1 MAVLTMVVFGL
12 LAVVLLGFIYYAT
25 IDLIDRETN
34 NVIEAESKGLVE
46 QYSLFG
52 LRGVAAVIRHRS
64 ENLKE
69 PGAIYLLANENF
81 EPMIGNLIPW
91 PANAENEPLF
101 PPKESE
107 WIHFSVSRGE
117 GEEKVTRQMRARV
130 INLSPGYHLLVG
142 RDVGE
147 RERFREVMR
156 AALTWSVVI
165 TLMLAFLGGL
175 LLSRQMLRRV
185 DTIARTS
192 RQIIDGDLTKR
203 VKVRGTGDEFD
214 RLSTNLN
221 EMLDQIERLLVGMR
235 AVTDSVA
242 HDLGAPLTR
251 LKSRIE
257 MTLRGEQNLE
267 AYRAALQNAIKET
280 DHIRSTFDALIDIA
294 RAEASVANFEMK
306 PLDLAELAAELL
318 ELYEPVA
325 NERKLHLESTIPPSA
340 SILANRQTLAQ
351 ALTNLL
357 DNAIKYTPTGGVV
370 RLELMADTKRVYF
383 TLKDSGPGIP
393 AADRERVLQRFV
405 RLEKAA
411 EIPGTGLG
419 LSLVAAVAKLHRA
432 TLELGDNQPGL
443 KVTLTL
449 REFTGRPSEPISR
462 PHGRS
467 EKGSRSLGPGN
478 LRGPGSI
485 GGLNMGRLGTAPMR
499 KDLLWRMF

>member
-1 MAVLTMVVFGL
+1 MVVFGV

-46 QYSLFG
+46 QYSVFG
-52 LRGVAAVIRHRS
+52 LPGIASVIRHRSRS

-69 PGAIYLLANENF
+69 PGAIYLLVNANF
-81 EPMIGNLIPW
+81 EPAIGNLIAW
-91 PANAENEPLF
+91 PADAEGEPLT
-101 PPKESE
+101 PPANSE
-107 WIHFSVSRGE
+107 WIHFSIGRGE
-117 GEEKVTRQMRARV
+117 GEERVTRQMRARV
-130 INLSPGYHLLVG
+130 IDLPIGYHVLVG
-142 RDVGE
+142 RDIGE
-147 RERFREVMR
+147 RERFREVMQ

-165 TLMLAFLGGL
+165 MLTLAFLGGL

-221 EMLDQIERLLVGMR
+221 EMLDQIERLLIGMR

-251 LKSRIE
+251 LKNRIE
-257 MTLRGEQNLE
+257 MTLRGNPDMD
-267 AYRAALQNAIKET
+267 AYRSTLQNTIKET

-294 RAEASVANFEMK
+294 RAEASAANFEMK
-306 PLDLAELAAELL
+306 PLDLTELAGELL

-325 NERKLHLESTIPPSA
+325 NERNLRFESSLPPSA
-340 SILANRQTLAQ
+340 PVLANRQTLAQ

-357 DNAIKYTPTGGVV
+357 DNAIKYTPEGGAV
-370 RLELMADTKRVYF
+370 RLEIVTDAERVRL
-383 TLKDSGPGIP
+383 TLEDSGPGIP
-393 AADRERVLQRFV
+393 AADRERVLRRFV
-405 RLEKAA
+405 RLEEA
-411 EIPGTGLG
+411 EATPGTGLG

-432 TLELGDNQPGL
+432 KLELGDNRPGL
-443 KVTLTL
+443 RVSLTFH
-449 REFTGRPSEPISR
+449 RAVEGET
-462 PHGRS
+462 
-467 EKGSRSLGPGN
+467 K
-478 LRGPGSI
+478 
-485 GGLNMGRLGTAPMR
+485 R
-499 KDLLWRMF
+499 KAAE

>member
-1 MAVLTMVVFGL
+1 MSAYASTTNPVVYFDM
-12 LAVVLLGFIYYAT
+12 T
-25 IDLIDRETN
+25 IG
-34 NVIEAESKGLVE
+34 GLVA
-46 QYSLFG
+46 G
-52 LRGVAAVIRHRS
+52 
-64 ENLKE
+64 
-69 PGAIYLLANENF
+69 
-81 EPMIGNLIPW
+81 
-91 PANAENEPLF
+91 
-101 PPKESE
+101 
-107 WIHFSVSRGE
+107 
-117 GEEKVTRQMRARV
+117 
-130 INLSPGYHLLVG
+130 
-142 RDVGE
+142 
-147 RERFREVMR
+147 
-156 AALTWSVVI
+156 
-165 TLMLAFLGGL
+165 
-175 LLSRQMLRRV
+175 
-185 DTIARTS
+185 
-192 RQIIDGDLTKR
+192 
-203 VKVRGTGDEFD
+203 
-214 RLSTNLN
+214 
-221 EMLDQIERLLVGMR
+221 
-235 AVTDSVA
+235 
-242 HDLGAPLTR
+242 
-251 LKSRIE
+251 RIE

-443 KVTLTL
+443 KVTLTF
-449 REFTGRPSEPISR
+449 RRAEEGKAKQAAE
-462 PHGRS
+462 
-467 EKGSRSLGPGN
+467 
-478 LRGPGSI
+478 
-485 GGLNMGRLGTAPMR
+485 
-499 KDLLWRMF
+499 

>member
-1 MAVLTMVVFGL
+1 MQLIRLIRTSAFRMAALSMVVFGL

-52 LRGVAAVIRHRS
+52 LRGIARVIQHRS

-69 PGAIYLLANENF
+69 PGAVYLLVNADF
-81 EPMIGNLIPW
+81 EPLIGNLIPW
-91 PANAENEPLF
+91 PADPGGEPLT
-101 PPKESE
+101 PPETSE

-117 GEEKVTRQMRARV
+117 GEEKITRHMRARV
-130 INLSPGYHLLVG
+130 ISLSGGYHALVG
-142 RDVGE
+142 RDIGE
-147 RERFREVMR
+147 GERFREVMR

-165 TLMLAFLGGL
+165 TLMLALLGGL

-214 RLSTNLN
+214 RLSTNFN
-221 EMLDQIERLLVGMR
+221 EMLDQIERLLIGMR

-251 LKSRIE
+251 LKNRIE
-257 MTLRGEQNLE
+257 LTLRGNPDLD
-267 AYRAALQNAIKET
+267 AYRSTLQSAIKET
-280 DHIRSTFDALIDIA
+280 DHIHSTFDALIDIA
-294 RAEASVANFEMK
+294 RAEASAANFEMK
-306 PLDLAELAAELL
+306 LLDLAELSGELL

-325 NERKLHLESTIPPSA
+325 NERNLHLESSLPPSPPV
-340 SILANRQTLAQ
+340 LANRQTLAQ
-351 ALTNLL
+351 AFTNLL
-357 DNAIKYTPTGGVV
+357 DNAIKYTPEGGTV
-370 RLELMADTKRVYF
+370 RLKLTTNAEQVQL
-383 TLKDSGPGIP
+383 TLEDSGPGIP
-393 AADRERVLQRFV
+393 PADRERVLQRFV
-405 RLEKAA
+405 RLEKASA
-411 EIPGTGLG
+411 TPGTGLG

-443 KVTLTL
+443 RVKLTFD
-449 REFTGRPSEPISR
+449 RAAEGETDQAIV
-462 PHGRS
+462 
-467 EKGSRSLGPGN
+467 K
-478 LRGPGSI
+478 
-485 GGLNMGRLGTAPMR
+485 
-499 KDLLWRMF
+499 

>member
-1 MAVLTMVVFGL
+1 MQLIRLFRTSAFRMAALSMVVFGV

-52 LRGVAAVIRHRS
+52 LRGIARVIRHRS

-69 PGAIYLLANENF
+69 PGAIYLLVNTDF
-81 EPMIGNLIPW
+81 EPVIGNLIPW
-91 PANAENEPLF
+91 PADAEGAPLT
-101 PPKESE
+101 PPENGE

-117 GEEKVTRQMRARV
+117 GEEKTARQMRARV
-130 INLSPGYHLLVG
+130 IDLPIGYHVLVG
-142 RDVGE
+142 RDIGE

-156 AALTWSVVI
+156 AALTWSVAI

-185 DTIARTS
+185 DTIAKIS
-192 RQIIDGDLTKR
+192 RQIIDGDLTQR
-203 VKVRGTGDEFD
+203 VSVRGTGDEFD
-214 RLSTNLN
+214 RLSANLN
-221 EMLDQIERLLVGMR
+221 EMLDQIERLLIGMR

-251 LKSRIE
+251 LKNRIE
-257 MTLRGEQNLE
+257 MTLRGNPDLD
-267 AYRAALQNAIKET
+267 AYRSTLQNTIKET

-294 RAEASVANFEMK
+294 RAEASTANFEMK

-325 NERKLHLESTIPPSA
+325 NERDLRVESSLPPCA
-340 SILANRQTLAQ
+340 LVLANRQTLAQ

-357 DNAIKYTPTGGVV
+357 DNAIKYTPVGGAV
-370 RLELMADTKRVYF
+370 RLELTTDAERVRL
-383 TLKDSGPGIP
+383 TLEDSGPGIP
-393 AADRERVLQRFV
+393 AADREQVLRRFV

-411 EIPGTGLG
+411 AAPGTGLG

-432 TLELGDNQPGL
+432 KLELGDNQPGL
-443 KVTLTL
+443 RVTLTFH
-449 REFTGRPSEPISR
+449 REAEGETKLEAD
-462 PHGRS
+462 
-467 EKGSRSLGPGN
+467 E
-478 LRGPGSI
+478 
-485 GGLNMGRLGTAPMR
+485 
-499 KDLLWRMF
+499 